1 MNRLFRLTIRQ
12 LRTTYDLKPALFLS
26 MILPSLFYIAVAAVA
41 YSSIIAPFRLGDKT
55 IDYGTFMIPG
65 VVVVQVASTSML
77 GGMMYWTDKYNGML
91 ERILALPF
99 PRSYYFLSR
108 LFSLLISNL
117 SIALGLFLL
126 GLPIMSSKLSL
137 NAESIVIASLSI
149 VSVCFFFGSL
159 SLIASPFLKTADS
172 VTVFSRIVSTPLF
185 LISSA
190 FYPLEYAPQVIR
202 MVGWLNPMTY
212 SVDILRSSVLGLS
225 SQTLLY
231 EGLALL
237 TVTAFVFSLTIYAFE
252 KREMYTT

>member
-1 MNRLFRLTIRQ
+1 MNRLLRLTIRQ
-12 LRTTYDLKPALFLS
+12 LKTTYDLKPALFLS

-41 YSSIIAPFRLGDKT
+41 YGSIIAPFQIGGKT
-55 IDYGTFMIPG
+55 VDYGTFLIPG
-65 VVVVQVASTSML
+65 IVVVQVASTSML
-77 GGMMYWTDKYNGML
+77 GGMMFWTDKHNGML

-126 GLPIMSSKLSL
+126 GLPVTSSKMSL
-137 NAESIVIASLSI
+137 NAESVVVASLSV

-159 SLIASPFLKTADS
+159 SLIVSPFLKTADS

-190 FYPLEYAPQVIR
+190 FYPLEYAPQIVR
-202 MVGWLNPMTY
+202 VTGWLNPMTY

-225 SQTLLY
+225 SQILLS
-231 EGLALL
+231 EGIALL
-237 TVTAFVFSLTIYAFE
+237 IVTAFVFFLTIYAFE
-252 KREMYTT
+252 KLEMFTS